1 MTWMHPASLPSC
13 ESLSK
18 VCVCKCGSSYRKGG
32 IGFLELGHPVPEAVL
47 GPLLVAQTW
56 GSLGVPTENEDTPQS
71 RSGVCFAH
79 ETSSYVIIRSS

>member
-1 MTWMHPASLPSC
+1 
-13 ESLSK
+13 
-18 VCVCKCGSSYRKGG
+18 
-32 IGFLELGHPVPEAVL
+32 LELGHPVPEAVL

-71 RSGVCFAH
+71 CSGVCFAH